1 MKALSVHPYYAH
13 QIVTGVK
20 SVECRTWKTDYR
32 GDIVIC
38 STAKKFHDCVSSH
51 ALGVV
56 ELVDVVPFTTKHLKA
71 ACMEK
76 RDMPDN
82 AYAWILSYN
91 RLIVPVPVKGKL
103 SLWEYDGKIE
113 YIPDEEWIA
122 PEGASPEEIEE
133 HGNRFFNKYW
143 KDIAT

>member
-20 SVECRTWKTDYR
+20 SVECRTWDTHYR

-38 STAKKFHDCVSSH
+38 STAKKFHDTVPGH

-56 ELVDVVPFTTKHLKA
+56 TLEDIVPFTTKHLKA
-71 ACMEK
+71 ACIEK
-76 RDMPDN
+76 RDMPPN
-82 AYAWILSYN
+82 AYAWILTYN
-91 RLIVPVPVKGKL
+91 RLIVPQPVKGKL

-113 YIPDEEWIA
+113 YIPEDEWIA
-122 PEGASPEEIEE
+122 PEGSSPEEIAA
-133 HGNRFFNKYW
+133 HGEAFFKKYW
-143 KDIAT
+143 ADIAT